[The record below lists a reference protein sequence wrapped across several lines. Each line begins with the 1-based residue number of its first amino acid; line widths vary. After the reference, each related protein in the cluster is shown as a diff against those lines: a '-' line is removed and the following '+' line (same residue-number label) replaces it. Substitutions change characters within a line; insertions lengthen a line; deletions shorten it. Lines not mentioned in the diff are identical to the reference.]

1 MPSSYSIGDHYEAF
15 AKDLVASGRYASV
28 SEVLRD
34 GLRLMEEREA
44 LRAWKLAE
52 LKKGDPGRAGQRACR
67 ALERRGRSS
76 AKVADACKSEQVTM
90 PLEIERDRGR
100 QSRSVDIWLYI
111 CRDSIARS
119 RSSGST
125 RHFPCSPTS

>member
-15 AKDLVASGRYASV
+15 AKELVASGRYASV

-52 LKKGDPGRAGQRACR
+52 LKKAIQEGLDSGESEPMESLEAFLAEARARKAV
-67 ALERRGRSS
+67 E
-76 AKVADACKSEQVTM
+76 DA
-90 PLEIERDRGR
+90 
-100 QSRSVDIWLYI
+100 
-111 CRDSIARS
+111 A
-119 RSSGST
+119 
-125 RHFPCSPTS
+125 